1 MLRTVRMHTALRD
14 LDVLVLD
21 CQAGGATPAYGD
33 LLELGWAVCERG
45 ELRHVHGHWIVP
57 RTERRVPG
65 PIRELTGWNE
75 ACVSDA
81 LPEQHVWAELHGDIA
96 RLAAQHEH
104 ARAPAVIHYARF
116 ELPFLH
122 DLHARLGDGA
132 DFPLDTLCLHAIGAR
147 LFPDLPRRN
156 IRALAG
162 FLGHSPELVRRA
174 AGHVLASG
182 FIWRAFVPR
191 LEAEGVKTWSELSS
205 WLAGA
210 PPRTR
215 RVRRIFPLPVERR
228 RALPDAPGVYRMLRC
243 NQDVLYVGK
252 AASLRKRIAGHFK
265 SKGDFT
271 ERALELLSQVHE
283 LRITETPSVL
293 EAALLESDEIKRIDP
308 PYNVQLRSGE
318 RRAWFASRDLREAL
332 PAPDDQHRIGPLPSQ
347 RAVLSLAGLRLL
359 AAGAEPTPAL
369 RALALAVPSA
379 YLPEDGLWNE
389 GYQAFSVEHLGGPQ
403 PNAARRVDA
412 ASRALWLA
420 RGREEIESTTP
431 EDARPDFWDLA
442 RVRRRLERSL
452 VQCGLL
458 VRRAR
463 WLCLLSDADIAYRE
477 QGMPRARA
485 IVVERGELR
494 AFRDLDGVAAIR
506 GLAVRRMRPLR
517 ERQLAFDA
525 AAYDRLR
532 VLATELRRVLDE
544 AGEVAI
550 RFGAH
555 VFEGPRLS
563 QLMGGV

>member
-1 MLRTVRMHTALRD
+1 
-14 LDVLVLD
+14 
-21 CQAGGATPAYGD
+21 
-33 LLELGWAVCERG
+33 
-45 ELRHVHGHWIVP
+45 
-57 RTERRVPG
+57 
-65 PIRELTGWNE
+65 LT
-75 ACVSDA
+75 
-81 LPEQHVWAELHGDIA
+81 EQHVWTELRGDIL
-96 RLAAQHEH
+96 RLAAQHPQ

-122 DLHARLGDGA
+122 DLHTRLGDGT

-162 FLGHSPELVRRA
+162 FLGHTPELLRRA
-174 AGHVLASG
+174 AGHVHASA

-191 LEAEGVKTWSELSS
+191 LEAEGVTTWSELSA
-205 WLAGA
+205 WIADA

-215 RVRRIFPLPVERR
+215 RPRRIFPLPVERR

-243 NQDVLYVGK
+243 NGDVLYVGK
-252 AASLRKRIAGHFK
+252 AASVRKRIAGHFK

-318 RRAWFASRDLREAL
+318 RRAWFASRDLYETVSE
-332 PAPDDQHRIGPLPSQ
+332 PDDLHRIGPLPSQ

-359 AAGAEPTPAL
+359 AAGAEATPAL
-369 RALALAVPSA
+369 RSLALAVPSA
-379 YLPEDGLWNE
+379 YLPDDELWAA
-389 GYQAFSVEHLGGPQ
+389 GYSTFAAEHFAGSQ

-412 ASRALWLA
+412 ASRALWRS
-420 RGREEIESTTP
+420 RGRQEIESTTP
-431 EDARPDFWDLA
+431 DDAPPDHWDLA

-458 VRRAR
+458 IRRAR
-463 WLCLLSDADIAYRE
+463 FLCLLADADVAYLE
-477 QGMPRARA
+477 KGMPRARA
-485 IVVERGELR
+485 LIVERGEIR
-494 AFRDLDGVAAIR
+494 ALRDLDDVAAIR
-506 GLAVRRMRPLR
+506 GLPERRMRLLQ

-544 AGEVAI
+544 DGQVAI
-550 RFGAH
+550 RFGSH
-555 VFEGPRLS
+555 VFEGSRLA
-563 QLMGGV
+563 QLTSAI

>member
-1 MLRTVRMHTALRD
+1 MKLRD

-45 ELRHVHGHWIVP
+45 EVKDVRGHWIVP
-57 RTERRVPG
+57 RTQRRVPG

-75 ACVSDA
+75 ACVAEA
-81 LPEQHVWAELHGDIA
+81 LTEQHVWTELRGDIL
-96 RLAAQHEH
+96 RLASQHPQ

-122 DLHARLGDGA
+122 DLHTRLGDGTE
-132 DFPLDTLCLHAIGAR
+132 FPLDTLCLHAIGAR

-162 FLGHSPELVRRA
+162 FLGHTPELLRRA
-174 AGHVLASG
+174 AGHVHASA
-182 FIWRAFVPR
+182 FIWRAVVPR
-191 LEAEGVKTWSELSS
+191 LEAEGVTTWTELSA
-205 WLAGA
+205 WIADA

-215 RVRRIFPLPVERR
+215 RPRRIFPLPVERR

-243 NQDVLYVGK
+243 NGDVLYVGK
-252 AASLRKRIAGHFK
+252 AVSVRKRIAGHFK

-318 RRAWFASRDLREAL
+318 RRAWFASRDLYETVSE
-332 PAPDDQHRIGPLPSQ
+332 PDDLHRIGPLPSQ

-359 AAGAEPTPAL
+359 AAGAEATPAL
-369 RALALAVPSA
+369 RSLALAVPSA
-379 YLPEDGLWNE
+379 YLPDDELWTA
-389 GYQAFSVEHLGGPQ
+389 GYQTFAAEHFTGSQ

-412 ASRALWLA
+412 ASRALWRS
-420 RGREEIESTTP
+420 RGRQEIESTTP
-431 EDARPDFWDLA
+431 DDAPPDHWDLA

-463 WLCLLSDADIAYRE
+463 FLCLLADADVAYLE
-477 QGMPRARA
+477 KGMPRARA
-485 IVVERGELR
+485 LVVSRGQIR
-494 AFRDLDGVAAIR
+494 ALRDLDDVAAIR
-506 GLAVRRMRPLR
+506 GLPVRRVPLLQ

-544 AGEVAI
+544 AGQVAI
-550 RFGAH
+550 RFGSH
-555 VFEGPRLS
+555 VFEGPRLA
-563 QLMGGV
+563 QLTSAI